1 VLFFFEAGFFALA
14 LAALALAEF
23 WGRGQALVL
32 WAVLTVLSLL
42 GGPLVRAR
50 LARTPP
56 ADRAEAQWRRAL
68 IDSWRHFDKLL
79 LVGLAI
85 LAAWWWVGR

>member
-1 VLFFFEAGFFALA
+1 MLFFFEAGFFALA

-42 GGPLVRAR
+42 GGPFLRAR
-50 LARTPP
+50 LARQPP
-56 ADRAEAQWRRAL
+56 ADRTEAQWRRAL
-68 IDSWRHFDKLL
+68 ADSWRHFDKLL
-79 LVGLAI
+79 LLGLAV
-85 LAAWWWVGR
+85 LLAWWWLGR